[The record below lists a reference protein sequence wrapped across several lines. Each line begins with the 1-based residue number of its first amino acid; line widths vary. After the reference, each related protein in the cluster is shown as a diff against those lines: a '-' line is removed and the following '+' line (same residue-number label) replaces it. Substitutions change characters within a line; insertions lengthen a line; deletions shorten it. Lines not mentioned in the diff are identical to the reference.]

1 MNNEKPAMVPSFP
14 YEDLSFKLF
23 PEFLEWMLSHRKA
36 INHFLQHGFED
47 WKNHYKQEVPNP
59 AVAEMGAYLTVFL
72 DMVLAFDNSRGVLSR
87 DESMLYFDAWRGL
100 LHDTLLRCDTPPK
113 MVTQSKTF
121 HV

>member
-1 MNNEKPAMVPSFP
+1 MKNERYAMVPSFP

-36 INHFLQHGFED
+36 LNHFLQHEFED
-47 WKNHYKQEVPNP
+47 WKNRYKQEVPNP
-59 AVAEMGAYLTVFL
+59 AFAEMGAYLTVFL

-100 LHDTLLRCDTPPK
+100 LHDTLLLCDTPLK
-113 MVTQSKTF
+113 MITQCKTF
-121 HV
+121 HI